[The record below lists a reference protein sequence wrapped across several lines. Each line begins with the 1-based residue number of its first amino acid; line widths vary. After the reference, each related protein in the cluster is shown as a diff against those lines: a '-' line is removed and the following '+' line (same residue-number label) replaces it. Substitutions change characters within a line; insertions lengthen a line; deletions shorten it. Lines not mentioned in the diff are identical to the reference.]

1 MRSKQVLRALALPL
15 MLSSLNHLSPY
26 RFNSDRRG
34 NSRRISEMW
43 LSFSFASFVSAV
55 VYRVIVISVVWSE
68 HSKQLFNGKCKWT
81 EFSSGR
87 SVPIYSLSA
96 ILIDSHTLVLFFF
109 FFSIRFFGSKWNP
122 LCWNFTPANPMR
134 ATWIKKPEVASHFP
148 RCRRSWWCSLGQ
160 FQSAS
165 LAALEAFALTSFC
178 CFFSPLLLA
187 PHFCLPCMRV
197 CLENWVQSDSVWR
210 PTLSH
215 YNAHTSL
222 WQWIHD

>member
-1 MRSKQVLRALALPL
+1 
-15 MLSSLNHLSPY
+15 
-26 RFNSDRRG
+26 
-34 NSRRISEMW
+34 MW

-55 VYRVIVISVVWSE
+55 VHHVIITSVVWSE
-68 HSKQLFNGKCKWT
+68 RSKQLFNGKCKWT

-87 SVPIYSLSA
+87 SVPIYSQSA

-109 FFSIRFFGSKWNP
+109 IRFFGSKWNP

-165 LAALEAFALTSFC
+165 LAALEPFALTSVC
-178 CFFSPLLLA
+178 CFFLPCFCRHIFAFSVREYVLKIEFKATQYGDLLA
-187 PHFCLPCMRV
+187 PITMLIHH
-197 CLENWVQSDSVWR
+197 SDSEFM
-210 PTLSH
+210 
-215 YNAHTSL
+215 
-222 WQWIHD
+222 IKE

>member
-109 FFSIRFFGSKWNP
+109 FFSPFVSSDQNEILSVGISRLLTPWEP
-122 LCWNFTPANPMR
+122 LELKNQRLPLTFLDVGDLDDAPWVNFN
-134 ATWIKKPEVASHFP
+134 
-148 RCRRSWWCSLGQ
+148 Q
-160 FQSAS
+160 
-165 LAALEAFALTSFC
+165 
-178 CFFSPLLLA
+178 
-187 PHFCLPCMRV
+187 RV
-197 CLENWVQSDSVWR
+197 LQRWR
-210 PTLSH
+210 PSP
-215 YNAHTSL
+215 
-222 WQWIHD
+222 